1 MKNKIKRVCALLLAI
16 MMLMTTLSANVFA
29 GTIFTGTKED
39 TIYLSWQYYEYDK
52 TNKSYT
58 AVSALEEGKTYA
70 ARLMFHNNPA
80 DEEQTIVGASL
91 HTEYDV
97 EVVNIPD
104 AGEATKR
111 SVFCKLAASFTPNN
125 DGNGLLIATY
135 ATADG
140 FWDDGDI
147 VTDGYFFEARFTAKK
162 AATSEE
168 LKTLFKVS
176 NESRM
181 FDVNKRSFTIVECP
195 AFVARVKD
203 GAADFF
209 PTTTAAK
216 IAENLVGEYIDEN
229 GNATAVSGI
238 TVTLP
243 ATGLV
248 EGKNVVTASY
258 NGYTCDVTIT
268 VKPDTMTGISITH
281 EPNMSYNSG
290 DKLNLTGLV
299 VSAQYASGNTVEL
312 GSGVYATDPAK
323 NTELTVAEH
332 NGKRITVT
340 VGSFTAETTGVLT
353 VSPAN
358 ISGASIE
365 DVGPF
370 EYTGEQ
376 IKPEPA
382 VSLNGKELVK
392 DTDYTLSY
400 DNNTNVTTEAKVIVT
415 AAGTEYT
422 GSAEKTFEITKA
434 TGKLTL
440 KVNNEE
446 NAVTITYGDSITFTD
461 GNGIA
466 IGGGNPSDVV
476 IYYKTTDESTGT
488 VYDSTSTQLNVG
500 AYTFW
505 AVRSADDNHEAATS
519 NEVVVTIVPRTVT
532 NPALTIEGFA
542 KGSRKSDLTFTNVT
556 ANLETPT
563 GYNCYEGTEATGN
576 PDNAGNFKVGTTYS
590 IAITL
595 HPAANYAFDEL
606 DPGYLTVTINGE
618 EQKAKIEKGPEFN
631 GVSEYQAVVT
641 ATTAD
646 KDEPTLDLK
655 DLNATYGDKL
665 LNLKLDSCSASFNG
679 QPVEGTFA
687 WADEYNA
694 ETPVGDA
701 GEQTFN
707 VVFTP
712 AQQEVYATVTGTV
725 KVNVAKK
732 QITFTKSDYE
742 WKSINDDPYTL
753 DDYKAMCFQY
763 DKNEHGIEP
772 TCTNNDISD
781 LVEFEVSSNNK
792 STNVIA
798 ATVTAKVLLKD
809 EYAKNYKFDKD
820 NTNIQSA
827 TLKVLPIVV
836 EGTGEYTHSVEVC
849 YTTSSVDI
857 PLSEFGL
864 PENVLT
870 DTNNKYWMRN
880 KAVVVDEGNVLPFT
894 PTAFDDTKLTL
905 TLNLKSSLTKADA
918 NKTASVTL
926 GLKVNNYETTN
937 PGVEEI
943 AGGEDKLF
951 ILKLTVKI
959 IEKEDAGLEV
969 FGIPK
974 TMVYGDTVRAGSP
987 DGYYYTVEKEG
998 KNATFSAMISDTAV
1012 VAFDNDE
1019 GLAAK
1024 GVGTATITCTYESDT
1039 TFATKTFTINVT
1051 PKGLTANVSHAP
1063 ITYGDLA
1070 PTEGYTVTFNGLL
1083 TGDVLADT
1091 DYTVGTAYKQGDPVG
1106 KYAFT
1111 CVLNSETV
1119 KNYKLDTVNGELVVN
1134 KKELTDGDVT
1144 VTVLGETPVYDGSE
1158 KKPSVEVK
1166 YGETTLAAA
1175 DYTVSY
1181 SNNVNAGV
1189 NTASVTV
1196 TSNDNSSY
1204 KFTATKNFT
1213 IAQAPIS
1220 GAMIANIPSV
1230 TYDTKAHTPE
1240 VTVTFNGSKLTDA
1253 DYTVSYSEDCINAG
1267 TVTVTVTGKGN
1278 FTGTASKDFAIA
1290 QAYLSVENQ
1299 TVTHFRTETDAKSFA
1314 VPADMFLADE
1324 KETGFTITVTD
1335 YAGDEIF
1342 TTAPAVDGTN
1352 VNYQL
1357 NGTVGTA
1364 FVEVKVKPDSS
1375 NYANASFTLTFVVN
1389 DKENV
1394 SGSISFPDGS
1404 TVYTGTG
1411 IKYENATISGY
1422 SGTLRYGY
1430 TPNASTG
1437 ASLDAS
1443 GLPLTVGTYTVA
1455 VTFNSDASFGYKT
1468 ATFTITKATPT
1479 GTPGYTK
1486 LETSG
1491 KTLADAKLTV
1501 GTIRPAGT
1509 IAWDLPLTTVLEDGK
1524 AYAWTFTPN
1533 DTHNYTILTGTL
1545 VPYVD
1550 DGMDYIPGVI
1560 GGNTGSFNFHD
1571 VSRLDYFYDAVKW
1584 AAENG
1589 IASGTGRY
1597 TFSPNAVCTRAQ
1609 TVTFLWR
1616 AAGSPLPRYRVCPF
1630 TDVQPS
1636 DYYYNAVLWAVEQG
1650 ITTGLNATTFGPDV
1664 TVTRGQVATFLYRA
1678 ASAAKPNTFNPF
1690 TDVKTTAYNYD
1701 AILWAYDNRI
1711 TTGTSDT
1718 TFSPDAYCTRAQIV
1732 TFLYRYYQG
1741 R

>member
-1 MKNKIKRVCALLLAI
+1 MMKRNIALLLIAALLASFLVLPVSAAEI
-16 MMLMTTLSANVFA
+16 PEIKLSVVPFTEDAEN
-29 GTIFTGTKED
+29 GTIIEGTAKE
-39 TIYLSWQYYEYDK
+39 TYEAGD
-52 TNKSYT
+52 
-58 AVSALEEGKTYA
+58 AVACK
-70 ARLMFHNNPA
+70 
-80 DEEQTIVGASL
+80 
-91 HTEYDV
+91 V
-97 EVVNIPD
+97 EFV
-104 AGEATKR
+104 
-111 SVFCKLAASFTPNN
+111 NN
-125 DGNGLLIATY
+125 DVVRWLNTFAIELMYDNTKLSLY
-135 ATADG
+135 S
-140 FWDDGDI
+140 FPSDD
-147 VTDGYFFEARFTAKK
+147 E
-162 AATSEE
+162 
-168 LKTLFKVS
+168 
-176 NESRM
+176 
-181 FDVNKRSFTIVECP
+181 
-195 AFVARVKD
+195 
-203 GAADFF
+203 
-209 PTTTAAK
+209 
-216 IAENLVGEYIDEN
+216 
-229 GNATAVSGI
+229 
-238 TVTLP
+238 
-243 ATGLV
+243 
-248 EGKNVVTASY
+248 
-258 NGYTCDVTIT
+258 
-268 VKPDTMTGISITH
+268 
-281 EPNMSYNSG
+281 
-290 DKLNLTGLV
+290 
-299 VSAQYASGNTVEL
+299 
-312 GSGVYATDPAK
+312 
-323 NTELTVAEH
+323 
-332 NGKRITVT
+332 
-340 VGSFTAETTGVLT
+340 
-353 VSPAN
+353 
-358 ISGASIE
+358 E
-365 DVGPF
+365 DVGPLVNELGGLSTPAAKPDEGHYPF
-370 EYTGEQ
+370 AIALTPGQRVAANATKTVAYILFKISGEAESGNLTFTVDKDSNRNQ
-376 IKPEPA
+376 ICG
-382 VSLNGKELVK
+382 SLNKGGEAENFTEIDFSDIAVEAPVIGVAPTIDSVK
-392 DTDYTLSY
+392 VDPDSAEYASGDVLTLSA
-400 DNNTNVTTEAKVIVT
+400 TSK
-415 AAGTEYT
+415 AGSNIT
-422 GSAEKTFEITKA
+422 SLVTFEVTNDAGSPA
-434 TGKLTL
+434 TGFTL
-440 KVNNEE
+440 DAE
-446 NAVTITYGDSITFTD
+446 NATLTVNETDPASVGTYTVKASAKGEESRGEATATFT
-461 GNGIA
+461 I
-466 IGGGNPSDVV
+466 NP
-476 IYYKTTDESTGT
+476 K
-488 VYDSTSTQLNVG
+488 
-500 AYTFW
+500 
-505 AVRSADDNHEAATS
+505 
-519 NEVVVTIVPRTVT
+519 TVT
-532 NPALTIEGFA
+532 NPTLTVVGFGKGQA
-542 KGSRKSDLTFTNVT
+542 KGSLTFKDVT
-556 ANLETPT
+556 GGLAVPN
-563 GYNCYEGTEATGN
+563 GYRCYKGTEATGT
-576 PDNAGNFKVGTTYS
+576 PDYEGNFEAGTTYT

-595 HPAANYAFDEL
+595 NPAENYAFDEL
-606 DPGYLTVTINGE
+606 DPGSVAVTINGE
-618 EQKAKIEKGPEFN
+618 EQEAKIEKGPEFN

-732 QITFTKSDYE
+732 QITFTKSDYKWRASNNE
-742 WKSINDDPYTL
+742 NPTEVKDDGEIVFT
-753 DDYKAMCFQY
+753 Y
-763 DKNEHGIEP
+763 DGKEHGIEAY
-772 TCTNNDISD
+772 CENSAIADD
-781 LVEFEVSSNNK
+781 VEIVYDSGERSFVSSK
-792 STNVIA
+792 GS
-798 ATVTAKVLLKD
+798 TVTAHVEVKD
-809 EYAKNYKFDKD
+809 KKNYELDGD
-820 NTNIQSA
+820 PNIQSGFIRI
-827 TLKVLPIVV
+827 LPIVV
-836 EGTGEYTHSVEVC
+836 NYDGEYTHSVEVC

-864 PENVLT
+864 PDEVLN
-870 DTNNKYWMRN
+870 DTNNKYWMRTD
-880 KAVVVDEGNVLPFT
+880 AVVAGDVVVISGT
-894 PTAFDDTKLTL
+894 PTSFDEANRTL
-905 TLNLKSSLTKADA
+905 TLNLKSSLTKDDA
-918 NKTASVTL
+918 GKTASVTL
-926 GLKVNNYETTN
+926 GLKVNNYETIN

-951 ILKLTVKI
+951 ILKLNVKI
-959 IEKEDAGLEV
+959 IEKENAGLTIT
-969 FGIPK
+969 GIPESL
-974 TMVYGDTVRAGSP
+974 VYGESAEWSYNVTKPGENGNISGSVTPAGILNNDP
-987 DGYYYTVEKEG
+987 YKL
-998 KNATFSAMISDTAV
+998 TAI
-1012 VAFDNDE
+1012 
-1019 GLAAK
+1019 
-1024 GVGTATITCTYESDT
+1024 GVGEATVTITYSSDT
-1039 TFATKTFTINVT
+1039 TYAQEKFTITVT
-1051 PKGLTANVSHAP
+1051 PKPLTAAVSHDP
-1063 ITYGDLA
+1063 ITYGDPT

-1091 DYTVGTAYKQGDPVG
+1091 DYTVGTEYKQGDPVG

-1158 KKPSVEVK
+1158 KKPAVEVK

-1230 TYDTKAHTPE
+1230 TYNTRAHTPE
-1240 VTVTFNGSKLTDA
+1240 VTVRFNGSKLTDA

-1278 FTGTASKDFAIA
+1278 FTGTASKTFTINKAGLTLNPCTISE
-1290 QAYLSVENQ
+1290 LC
-1299 TVTHFRTETDAKSFA
+1299 TETDLKTRTLPSDF
-1314 VPADMFLADE
+1314 FLAGE
-1324 KETGFTITVTD
+1324 TETGFSIKLTAVEG
-1335 YAGDEIF
+1335 GDDIF
-1342 TTAPAVDGTN
+1342 AVAPAVVEGENKITFRLKN
-1352 VNYQL
+1352 EVGAATFTVTVTPVSGNY
-1357 NGTVGTA
+1357 NGG
-1364 FVEVKVKPDSS
+1364 S
-1375 NYANASFTLTFVVN
+1375 YALTISTH
-1389 DKENV
+1389 DRTDV

-1404 TVYTGTG
+1404 AVYTGTG

-1479 GTPGYTK
+1479 GTPGYT
-1486 LETSG
+1486 LIETSG

-1524 AYAWTFTPN
+1524 AYAWTFTPA

-1630 TDVQPS
+1630 TDVNPR
-1636 DYYYNAVLWAVEQG
+1636 DYYYDAVLWAVEQG

-1678 ASAAKPNTFNPF
+1678 ASAAKPSTFNPF
-1690 TDVKTTAYNYD
+1690 TDVKTTAYNYN

>member
-1 MKNKIKRVCALLLAI
+1 
-16 MMLMTTLSANVFA
+16 MMLMSTLSLNVFA
-29 GTIFTGTKED
+29 GSVIPGTKDEK
-39 TIYLSWQYYEYDK
+39 IHLGWKYFEYDED
-52 TNKSYT
+52 NEAAGA
-58 AVSALEEGKTYA
+58 AVQALEAGKTYCV
-70 ARLMFHNNPA
+70 RLAFFDNPS
-80 DEEQTIVGASL
+80 DENSTVTGATISVR
-91 HTEYDV
+91 YDA
-97 EVVNIPD
+97 EAVNIPD
-104 AGEATKR
+104 TGEATVN
-111 SVFCKLAASFTPNN
+111 SVFYEYQGTFIPNN
-125 DGNGLLIATY
+125 DGNGLLTITLATTSGIRTNRGKLV
-135 ATADG
+135 TAG
-140 FWDDGDI
+140 N
-147 VTDGYFFEARFTAKK
+147 FFEAVFEAKK
-162 AATSEE
+162 TVTEDE
-168 LKTLFKVS
+168 LKTLFHLGS
-176 NESRM
+176 ETNM
-181 FDVNKRSFTIVECP
+181 IFDVNEKDFTIVECP
-195 AFVARVKD
+195 AFTARVKD

-446 NAVTITYGDSITFTD
+446 NAVTITYGNSITFTD

-519 NEVVVTIVPRTVT
+519 NEVVVTIVSRPIT
-532 NPALTIEGFA
+532 NPVVTITNFVKGEKAFDLDVDTTTPGLRVGYSCYDPDGNRLGSTDKFKADTTYTIEIGLEA
-542 KGSRKSDLTFTNVT
+542 YENYVIDTTQKLT
-556 ANLETPT
+556 
-563 GYNCYEGTEATGN
+563 Y
-576 PDNAGNFKVGTTYS
+576 
-590 IAITL
+590 
-595 HPAANYAFDEL
+595 
-606 DPGYLTVTINGE
+606 TINGGE
-618 EQKAKIEKGPEFN
+618 SLTADIVEGIPVN
-631 GVSEYQAVVT
+631 GVTTYKAVVT
-641 ATTAD
+641 ATTAG
-646 KDEPTLDLK
+646 KDTLAVL
-655 DLNATYGDKL
+655 LTPGTTPNAHYGMKL
-665 LNLKLDSCSASFNG
+665 SNLSFTGGTVIVAGDASK
-679 QPVEGTFA
+679 
-687 WADEYNA
+687 
-694 ETPVGDA
+694 TPVDGHFEWVNPNEDVGDPTVYDGTSEPYGRA
-701 GEQTFN
+701 FAAKFVPTDSENYAELSLN
-707 VVFTP
+707 VRVH
-712 AQQEVYATVTGTV
+712 VHKATISIADI
-725 KVNVAKK
+725 KDW
-732 QITFTKSDYE
+732 DYTE
-742 WKSINDDPYTL
+742 
-753 DDYKAMCFQY
+753 AFQY
-763 DKNEHGIEP
+763 DGTEHKVELVIPADLQGKIKVDYE
-772 TCTNNDISD
+772 NNTATD
-781 LVEFEVSSNNK
+781 VNTYK
-792 STNVIA
+792 AA
-798 ATVTAKVLLKD
+798 ATISAAD
-809 EYAKNYKFDKD
+809 DAHYAIY
-820 NTNIQSA
+820 
-827 TLKVLPIVV
+827 
-836 EGTGEYTHSVEVC
+836 E
-849 YTTSSVDI
+849 
-857 PLSEFGL
+857 
-864 PENVLT
+864 
-870 DTNNKYWMRN
+870 
-880 KAVVVDEGNVLPFT
+880 
-894 PTAFDDTKLTL
+894 
-905 TLNLKSSLTKADA
+905 
-918 NKTASVTL
+918 SVTTR
-926 GLKVNNYETTN
+926 GLDWA
-937 PGVEEI
+937 I
-943 AGGEDKLF
+943 
-951 ILKLTVKI
+951 VK
-959 IEKEDAGLEV
+959 
-969 FGIPK
+969 
-974 TMVYGDTVRAGSP
+974 
-987 DGYYYTVEKEG
+987 
-998 KNATFSAMISDTAV
+998 
-1012 VAFDNDE
+1012 
-1019 GLAAK
+1019 
-1024 GVGTATITCTYESDT
+1024 
-1039 TFATKTFTINVT
+1039 
-1051 PKGLTANVSHAP
+1051 
-1063 ITYGDLA
+1063 GDLA
-1070 PTEGYTVTFNGLL
+1070 PTDAEKSVLFGTKEVTVAPADFGLTQDGIKIEVTHAGNSLITGYLPSDDMRSVTFMLRDTDKTDAANNASDTATLKFSSANYNEASGTLTIKIIDKNTDADTLKIDVPATVTYGDTVTPSVGESKPAGAGNVTFKFFDEDNHEVLTTAQPFDAGTYKVTASCESESTIYTAEATFTVEPREIEAKDVAFDKELTYTGNELTQTVTVTVNGKTLTVGTDYTVSDLTGTEPGSYPVTVAGTGNYTGTVTKSFEIAKADISSAEITYDAGPYGYTGKEWKPEVAVSFNDAAL
-1083 TGDVLADT
+1083 TADT
-1091 DYTVGTAYKQGDPVG
+1091 DYTVSYENNINAGTAKIIITGIGDH
-1106 KYAFT
+1106 FT
-1111 CVLNSETV
+1111 GSTEKTFTINSAEISGCTFAPIA
-1119 KNYKLDTVNGELVVN
+1119 
-1134 KKELTDGDVT
+1134 DVT
-1144 VTVLGETPVYDGSE
+1144 Y
-1158 KKPSVEVK
+1158 
-1166 YGETTLAAA
+1166 
-1175 DYTVSY
+1175 
-1181 SNNVNAGV
+1181 N
-1189 NTASVTV
+1189 
-1196 TSNDNSSY
+1196 
-1204 KFTATKNFT
+1204 
-1213 IAQAPIS
+1213 
-1220 GAMIANIPSV
+1220 
-1230 TYDTKAHTPE
+1230 TKAHTPE
-1240 VTVTFNGSKLTDA
+1240 VTVAISGRTLEADK
-1253 DYTVSYSEDCINAG
+1253 DYTVSYASNINAG
-1267 TVTVTVTGKGN
+1267 TATVTVTGKGN
-1278 FTGTASKDFAIA
+1278 FTGTASKTFTINKAGLTLNPCTISE
-1290 QAYLSVENQ
+1290 LC
-1299 TVTHFRTETDAKSFA
+1299 TETDLKTRTLPSDF
-1314 VPADMFLADE
+1314 FLAGE
-1324 KETGFTITVTD
+1324 TETGFSIKLTAVEG
-1335 YAGDEIF
+1335 GDDIF
-1342 TTAPAVDGTN
+1342 AVAPAVVEGENKITFRLKN
-1352 VNYQL
+1352 EVGAATFTVTVTPVSGNY
-1357 NGTVGTA
+1357 NGG
-1364 FVEVKVKPDSS
+1364 S
-1375 NYANASFTLTFVVN
+1375 YALTISTH
-1389 DKENV
+1389 DRTDV

-1404 TVYTGTG
+1404 AVYTGTG

-1479 GTPGYTK
+1479 GTPGYT
-1486 LETSG
+1486 LIETSG

-1501 GTIRPAGT
+1501 GTIRPAGI

-1571 VSRLDYFYDAVKW
+1571 VSRFDYFYDAVKW

-1630 TDVQPS
+1630 TDVQPN

-1678 ASAAKPNTFNPF
+1678 ASAAKPNTFSPF

>member
-1 MKNKIKRVCALLLAI
+1 MKRIISLILTVALILSIAILPAAANDKPDVELDVVSFTDDGNTFKEVAPGKESYSKGDKIAVRIRFVNDGTERYLSNYDFFVSYDATALKPYTFTSGRKTIGPAVSPDASAMVESKQTEIGKVLIKGINFNVTIPANETATLAWI
-16 MMLMTTLSANVFA
+16 MFTVENETGAEEVETAAYDVSLYGEDNEIGFYIDDVDFAPIEGIAYNGKKTQVSVNGVAPTIGKVTIAPNATTGYASGEEFTLSAESGSGKDITSFVSFKIQKEGTDYPANAGLTIDGAKLKVESTGVLANA
-29 GTIFTGTKED
+29 GTYTVVAVPNGSDCTGSESAEFTITQK
-39 TIYLSWQYYEYDK
+39 TITAPTVTIVGFGKGVAVGDVKYSANDLNAVPLWYEGEGDPS
-52 TNKSYT
+52 TLT
-58 AVSALEEGKTYA
+58 AVSAADKFKADTTYT
-70 ARLMFHNNPA
+70 LVLTLTPA
-80 DEEQTIVGASL
+80 
-91 HTEYDV
+91 
-97 EVVNIPD
+97 
-104 AGEATKR
+104 
-111 SVFCKLAASFTPNN
+111 N
-125 DGNGLLIATY
+125 DNYVL
-135 ATADG
+135 D
-140 FWDDGDI
+140 
-147 VTDGYFFEARFTAKK
+147 
-162 AATSEE
+162 S
-168 LKTLFKVS
+168 
-176 NESRM
+176 
-181 FDVNKRSFTIVECP
+181 
-195 AFVARVKD
+195 
-203 GAADFF
+203 
-209 PTTTAAK
+209 
-216 IAENLVGEYIDEN
+216 
-229 GNATAVSGI
+229 
-238 TVTLP
+238 
-243 ATGLV
+243 
-248 EGKNVVTASY
+248 
-258 NGYTCDVTIT
+258 
-268 VKPDTMTGISITH
+268 DT
-281 EPNMSYNSG
+281 
-290 DKLNLTGLV
+290 
-299 VSAQYASGNTVEL
+299 
-312 GSGVYATDPAK
+312 
-323 NTELTVAEH
+323 
-332 NGKRITVT
+332 TVT
-340 VGSFTAETTGVLT
+340 VKNF
-353 VSPAN
+353 
-358 ISGASIE
+358 
-365 DVGPF
+365 
-370 EYTGEQ
+370 GE
-376 IKPEPA
+376 E
-382 VSLNGKELVK
+382 
-392 DTDYTLSY
+392 
-400 DNNTNVTTEAKVIVT
+400 
-415 AAGTEYT
+415 
-422 GSAEKTFEITKA
+422 
-434 TGKLTL
+434 
-440 KVNNEE
+440 
-446 NAVTITYGDSITFTD
+446 
-461 GNGIA
+461 
-466 IGGGNPSDVV
+466 
-476 IYYKTTDESTGT
+476 
-488 VYDSTSTQLNVG
+488 
-500 AYTFW
+500 
-505 AVRSADDNHEAATS
+505 
-519 NEVVVTIVPRTVT
+519 RTV
-532 NPALTIEGFA
+532 ALNSGVAVIAA
-542 KGSRKSDLTFTNVT
+542 K
-556 ANLETPT
+556 
-563 GYNCYEGTEATGN
+563 
-576 PDNAGNFKVGTTYS
+576 
-590 IAITL
+590 
-595 HPAANYAFDEL
+595 
-606 DPGYLTVTINGE
+606 
-618 EQKAKIEKGPEFN
+618 
-631 GVSEYQAVVT
+631 
-641 ATTAD
+641 TAD

-655 DLNATYGDKL
+655 DLSATYGDKL

-864 PENVLT
+864 PDEVLN
-870 DTNNKYWMRN
+870 DTNNKYWMRTD
-880 KAVVVDEGNVLPFT
+880 AVVAGDVDVISGT
-894 PTAFDDTKLTL
+894 PTSFDEANRTL
-905 TLNLKSSLTKADA
+905 TLNLKSSLTKDDA
-918 NKTASVTL
+918 GKTASVTL

-951 ILKLTVKI
+951 ILKLNVKI
-959 IEKEDAGLEV
+959 IEKENAGLTIT
-969 FGIPK
+969 GIPESL
-974 TMVYGDTVRAGSP
+974 VYGESAEWSYNVTKPGENGNISGSVTPAGILNNDP
-987 DGYYYTVEKEG
+987 YKL
-998 KNATFSAMISDTAV
+998 TAI
-1012 VAFDNDE
+1012 
-1019 GLAAK
+1019 
-1024 GVGTATITCTYESDT
+1024 GVGEATVTITYSSDT
-1039 TFATKTFTINVT
+1039 TYAQEKFTITVT
-1051 PKGLTANVSHAP
+1051 PKPLTAAVSHDP
-1063 ITYGDLA
+1063 ITYGDPT

-1091 DYTVGTAYKQGDPVG
+1091 DYTVGTEYKQGDPVG

-1158 KKPSVEVK
+1158 KKPAVEVK

-1230 TYDTKAHTPE
+1230 TYNTRAHTPE
-1240 VTVTFNGSKLTDA
+1240 VTVRFNGSKLTDA

-1278 FTGTASKDFAIA
+1278 FTGTASKTFTINKAGLTLNPCTISE
-1290 QAYLSVENQ
+1290 LC
-1299 TVTHFRTETDAKSFA
+1299 TETDLKTRTLPSDF
-1314 VPADMFLADE
+1314 FLAGE
-1324 KETGFTITVTD
+1324 TETGFSIKLTAVEG
-1335 YAGDEIF
+1335 GDDIF
-1342 TTAPAVDGTN
+1342 AVAPAVVEGENKITFRLKN
-1352 VNYQL
+1352 EVGAATFTVTVTPVSGNY
-1357 NGTVGTA
+1357 NGG
-1364 FVEVKVKPDSS
+1364 S
-1375 NYANASFTLTFVVN
+1375 YALTISTH
-1389 DKENV
+1389 DRTDV

-1404 TVYTGTG
+1404 AVYTGTG

-1533 DTHNYTILTGTL
+1533 DTHNYAILTGTL

-1571 VSRLDYFYDAVKW
+1571 VSRFDYFYDAVKW

-1650 ITTGLNATTFGPDV
+1650 ITTGLNANTFGPDV

-1678 ASAAKPNTFNPF
+1678 ASAAKPSTFNPF
-1690 TDVKTTAYNYD
+1690 TDVKTTAYNYG

>member
-1 MKNKIKRVCALLLAI
+1 MKRVISLVLAI
-16 MMLMTTLSANVFA
+16 LMLVTVTAVPVSAAEKEASISLSVVPVTIENKTMTEITGEGHEYTADSYFLVKVNLENGATEQYIQGVQLSVNYDPDAVVPYRFNSSSGRVGYGIAPAGFAGNVESAITSEGTVQIGLMTSGWIYVDANETANIASFLFQVKSTAETSSYRFAINTEAKTIIEALVDPDGTETAYIDCDYSEAKYDLAIKGAVPTLASVAVDKDEVGYASGDVITLSA
-29 GTIFTGTKED
+29 E
-39 TIYLSWQYYEYDK
+39 S
-52 TNKSYT
+52 
-58 AVSALEEGKTYA
+58 
-70 ARLMFHNNPA
+70 
-80 DEEQTIVGASL
+80 
-91 HTEYDV
+91 
-97 EVVNIPD
+97 
-104 AGEATKR
+104 
-111 SVFCKLAASFTPNN
+111 
-125 DGNGLLIATY
+125 
-135 ATADG
+135 
-140 FWDDGDI
+140 
-147 VTDGYFFEARFTAKK
+147 
-162 AATSEE
+162 TS
-168 LKTLFKVS
+168 
-176 NESRM
+176 
-181 FDVNKRSFTIVECP
+181 
-195 AFVARVKD
+195 
-203 GAADFF
+203 
-209 PTTTAAK
+209 
-216 IAENLVGEYIDEN
+216 
-229 GNATAVSGI
+229 
-238 TVTLP
+238 
-243 ATGLV
+243 
-248 EGKNVVTASY
+248 GKNVTDFVTF
-258 NGYTCDVTIT
+258 TI
-268 VKPDTMTGISITH
+268 KDYEG
-281 EPNMSYNSG
+281 
-290 DKLNLTGLV
+290 TGL
-299 VSAQYASGNTVEL
+299 SIEK
-312 GSGVYATDPAK
+312 DK
-323 NTELTVAEH
+323 LTVAAE
-332 NGKRITVT
+332 GAAPVGTYTVVAT
-340 VGSFTAETTGVLT
+340 PDGTNCTLAE
-353 VSPAN
+353 
-358 ISGASIE
+358 GASA
-365 DVGPF
+365 
-370 EYTGEQ
+370 
-376 IKPEPA
+376 PEA
-382 VSLNGKELVK
+382 
-392 DTDYTLSY
+392 
-400 DNNTNVTTEAKVIVT
+400 
-415 AAGTEYT
+415 
-422 GSAEKTFEITKA
+422 
-434 TGKLTL
+434 
-440 KVNNEE
+440 
-446 NAVTITYGDSITFTD
+446 TFTIIPKKITD
-461 GNGIA
+461 PKVA
-466 IGGGNPSDVV
+466 I
-476 IYYKTTDESTGT
+476 T
-488 VYDSTSTQLNVG
+488 
-500 AYTFW
+500 
-505 AVRSADDNHEAATS
+505 
-519 NEVVVTIVPRTVT
+519 
-532 NPALTIEGFA
+532 GFA
-542 KGSRKSDLTFTNVT
+542 KGNDIHWDLKIEPKDT
-556 ANLETPT
+556 AGLISN
-563 GYNCYEGTEATGN
+563 GVNCYEGPGVTDKPTNSGKFK
-576 PDNAGNFKVGTTYS
+576 PDTIYTF
-590 IAITL
+590 AITL
-595 HPAANYAFDEL
+595 DAMENYEL
-606 DPGYLTVTINGE
+606 GEGTLTYTINGGE
-618 EQKAKIEKGPEFN
+618 ETTTPIVEKNDFGTPY
-631 GVSEYQAVVT
+631 YQAVVT
-641 ATTAD
+641 ATTAGLD
-646 KDEPTLDLK
+646 SPTLALDK
-655 DLNATYGDKL
+655 LNATYGDL
-665 LNLKLDSCSASFNG
+665 LSSLIPNGTATFNG
-679 QPVEGTFA
+679 QTVAGTFA
-687 WADEYNA
+687 WADKYDEN
-694 ETPVGDA
+694 TTVGDA
-701 GEQTFN
+701 GERTFD

-712 AQQEVYATVTGTV
+712 TDKEVYATVTGTV
-725 KVNVAKK
+725 TVTVAQKEIEFK
-732 QITFTKSDYE
+732 TSDYE
-742 WKSINDDPYTL
+742 WKSINPDDTYTV
-753 DDYKAMCFQY
+753 DSYGRMCFQY
-763 DKNEHGIEP
+763 DGNEHGIEP
-772 TCTNNDISD
+772 NCKNDDIRD
-781 LVEFEVSSNNK
+781 LVEFEYVAQFTTNK
-792 STNVIA
+792 STNVIGS
-798 ATVTAKVLLKD
+798 TVKAQVLLKNN
-809 EYAKNYKFDKD
+809 NYKFDKTSTVIKD
-820 NTNIQSA
+820 GDW
-827 TLKVLPIVV
+827 KVVPIVIDYA
-836 EGTGEYTHSVEVC
+836 GEYTHSVDVC

-857 PLSEFGL
+857 PLSAFGL
-864 PENVLT
+864 PENVLN
-870 DTNNKYWMRN
+870 DTNNKYWMRTD
-880 KAVVVDEGNVLPFT
+880 AVVGGDVEVLPMT
-894 PTAFDDTKLTL
+894 PTSFDEATRTL
-905 TLNLKSSLTKADA
+905 TLNLKSGLTKDDA
-918 NKTASVTL
+918 GKTATVTL

-937 PGVEEI
+937 PGVEGI
-943 AGGEDKLF
+943 ANKEEKLF
-951 ILKLTVKI
+951 ILKLTVNI

-987 DGYYYTVEKEG
+987 DGYYYTVKKEG

-1012 VAFDNDE
+1012 VAFDDDE

-1051 PKGLTANVSHAP
+1051 PKGLTANVSHDP
-1063 ITYGDLA
+1063 ITYGDEA
-1070 PTEGYTVTFNGLL
+1070 PADGYTVTFSGLL
-1083 TGDVLADT
+1083 TGDEITDT
-1091 DYTVGTAYKQGDPVG
+1091 DYTVGTEYKQGNPAG
-1106 KYAFT
+1106 KYKFT
-1111 CVLNSETV
+1111 VALDTNKV
-1119 KNYKLDTVNGELVVN
+1119 KNYTINTVNGELVVN
-1134 KKELTDGDVT
+1134 KKELTDDAVT
-1144 VTVLGETPVYDGSE
+1144 VTVLGETPVYDGIE

-1220 GAMIANIPSV
+1220 GAMIVNIPSV

-1253 DYTVSYSEDCINAG
+1253 DYTVSYGEDCINAG
-1267 TVTVTVTGKGN
+1267 TATVTVTGKGN

-1335 YAGDEIF
+1335 YAGDAIF

-1357 NGTVGTA
+1357 SGTVGTA
-1364 FVEVKVKPDSS
+1364 LVEVKVKPDSS

-1404 TVYTGTG
+1404 AVYTGTG

-1690 TDVKTTAYNYD
+1690 TDVKTTAYNYN

>member
-1 MKNKIKRVCALLLAI
+1 

-655 DLNATYGDKL
+655 DLSATYGDKL

-772 TCTNNDISD
+772 TCTNNDISV

-809 EYAKNYKFDKD
+809 KYAKNYKFDKD

-836 EGTGEYTHSVEVC
+836 EGTGEYAHSVEVC

-857 PLSEFGL
+857 PLSAFGL
-864 PENVLT
+864 PDEVLN
-870 DTNNKYWMRN
+870 DTNNKYWMRTD
-880 KAVVVDEGNVLPFT
+880 AVVAGDVDVISGT
-894 PTAFDDTKLTL
+894 PTSFVEATRTL
-905 TLNLKSSLTKADA
+905 TLNLASLTKDDA
-918 NKTASVTL
+918 GKTASVTL

-937 PGVEEI
+937 TGVEEI
-943 AGGEDKLF
+943 AGGEEKLF

-987 DGYYYTVEKEG
+987 DGYYYTVKKEG

-1012 VAFDNDE
+1012 VAFDDDE

-1051 PKGLTANVSHAP
+1051 PKGLTANVSHDP
-1063 ITYGDLA
+1063 IIYGDAA
-1070 PTEGYTVTFNGLL
+1070 PTTGYSVEFEGLVNNDEIAEDAYTV
-1083 TGDVLADT
+1083 DT
-1091 DYTVGTAYKQGDPVG
+1091 EYTKGCKVDNYK
-1106 KYAFT
+1106 FT
-1111 CVLNSETV
+1111 CVLDTDKI
-1119 KNYKLDTVNGELVVN
+1119 KNYTIGNVTGELVVN
-1134 KKELTDGDVT
+1134 PK
-1144 VTVLGETPVYDGSE
+1144 SIAA
-1158 KKPSVEVK
+1158 PSVTINDPTDKTYTGSPCVQGVSVK
-1166 YGETTLAAA
+1166 DSEAKL
-1175 DYTVSY
+1175 TVDDI
-1181 SNNVNAGV
+1181 
-1189 NTASVTV
+1189 SVTYENNINV
-1196 TSNDNSSY
+1196 G
-1204 KFTATKNFT
+1204 TATIIYTGKNNYTGEIRKNFKIT
-1213 IAQAPIS
+1213 EASITDD
-1220 GAMIANIPSV
+1220 MIANIPSV
-1230 TYDTKAHTPE
+1230 TYNTKPHTPE
-1240 VTVTFNGSKLTDA
+1240 VTVTFEGSPLEAGK
-1253 DYTVSYSEDCINAG
+1253 DYDVAYTNNIYAG
-1267 TVTVTVTGKGN
+1267 TATVTVTGKGN
-1278 FTGTASKDFAIA
+1278 FTGTASKNFAIA

-1299 TVTHFRTETDAKSFA
+1299 TVTHFRTETDAKSYA

-1335 YAGDEIF
+1335 YDGDEIF
-1342 TTAPAVDGTN
+1342 TTAPAVNGTN

-1404 TVYTGTG
+1404 AVYTGTG

-1524 AYAWTFTPN
+1524 AYAWTFTPA

-1630 TDVQPS
+1630 TDVKPS

-1678 ASAAKPNTFNPF
+1678 ASAAKPSTFNPF

>member
-1 MKNKIKRVCALLLAI
+1 MMKRNIALLLIAALLASFLVLPVSAAEI
-16 MMLMTTLSANVFA
+16 PEIKLSVVPFTEDAEN
-29 GTIFTGTKED
+29 GTIIEGTAKE
-39 TIYLSWQYYEYDK
+39 TYEAGD
-52 TNKSYT
+52 
-58 AVSALEEGKTYA
+58 AVACK
-70 ARLMFHNNPA
+70 
-80 DEEQTIVGASL
+80 
-91 HTEYDV
+91 V
-97 EVVNIPD
+97 EFV
-104 AGEATKR
+104 
-111 SVFCKLAASFTPNN
+111 NN
-125 DGNGLLIATY
+125 DVVRWLNTFAIELMYDNTKLSLY
-135 ATADG
+135 S
-140 FWDDGDI
+140 FPSDD
-147 VTDGYFFEARFTAKK
+147 E
-162 AATSEE
+162 
-168 LKTLFKVS
+168 
-176 NESRM
+176 
-181 FDVNKRSFTIVECP
+181 
-195 AFVARVKD
+195 
-203 GAADFF
+203 
-209 PTTTAAK
+209 
-216 IAENLVGEYIDEN
+216 
-229 GNATAVSGI
+229 
-238 TVTLP
+238 
-243 ATGLV
+243 
-248 EGKNVVTASY
+248 
-258 NGYTCDVTIT
+258 
-268 VKPDTMTGISITH
+268 
-281 EPNMSYNSG
+281 
-290 DKLNLTGLV
+290 
-299 VSAQYASGNTVEL
+299 
-312 GSGVYATDPAK
+312 
-323 NTELTVAEH
+323 
-332 NGKRITVT
+332 
-340 VGSFTAETTGVLT
+340 
-353 VSPAN
+353 
-358 ISGASIE
+358 E
-365 DVGPF
+365 DVGPLVNELGGLSTPAAKPDEGHYPF
-370 EYTGEQ
+370 AIALTPGQRVAANATKTVAYILFKISGEAESGNLTFTVDKDSNRNQ
-376 IKPEPA
+376 ICG
-382 VSLNGKELVK
+382 SLNKGGEAENFTEIDFSDIAVEAPVIGVAPTIDSVK
-392 DTDYTLSY
+392 VDPDSAEYASGDVLTLSA
-400 DNNTNVTTEAKVIVT
+400 TSK
-415 AAGTEYT
+415 AGSNIT
-422 GSAEKTFEITKA
+422 SLVTFEVTNDAGSPA
-434 TGKLTL
+434 TGFTL
-440 KVNNEE
+440 DAE
-446 NAVTITYGDSITFTD
+446 NATLTVNETDPASVGTYTVKASAKGEESRGEATATFT
-461 GNGIA
+461 I
-466 IGGGNPSDVV
+466 NP
-476 IYYKTTDESTGT
+476 K
-488 VYDSTSTQLNVG
+488 
-500 AYTFW
+500 
-505 AVRSADDNHEAATS
+505 
-519 NEVVVTIVPRTVT
+519 TVT
-532 NPALTIEGFA
+532 NPTLTVVGFGKGQA
-542 KGSRKSDLTFTNVT
+542 KGSLTFKDVT
-556 ANLETPT
+556 GGLAVPN
-563 GYNCYEGTEATGN
+563 GYRCYKGTEATGT
-576 PDNAGNFKVGTTYS
+576 PDHEGNFEAGTTYT

-595 HPAANYAFDEL
+595 NPAENYAFDEL
-606 DPGYLTVTINGE
+606 DPGSVAVTINGE

-655 DLNATYGDKL
+655 DLSATYGDKL

-712 AQQEVYATVTGTV
+712 NEQEVYATVTGTV

-809 EYAKNYKFDKD
+809 KYAKNYKFDKD

-836 EGTGEYTHSVEVC
+836 EGTGEYAHSVEVC

-857 PLSEFGL
+857 PLSAFGL
-864 PENVLT
+864 PDEVLN
-870 DTNNKYWMRN
+870 DTNNKYWMRTD
-880 KAVVVDEGNVLPFT
+880 AVVAGDVDVISGT
-894 PTAFDDTKLTL
+894 PTSFVEATRTL
-905 TLNLKSSLTKADA
+905 TLNLASLTKDDA
-918 NKTASVTL
+918 GKTASVTL

-937 PGVEEI
+937 TGVEEI
-943 AGGEDKLF
+943 AGGEEKLF

-987 DGYYYTVEKEG
+987 DGYYYTVKKEG

-1012 VAFDNDE
+1012 VAFDDDE

-1051 PKGLTANVSHAP
+1051 PKGLTANVSHDP
-1063 ITYGDLA
+1063 IIYGDAA
-1070 PTEGYTVTFNGLL
+1070 PTTGYSVEFEGLVNNDEIAEDAYTV
-1083 TGDVLADT
+1083 DT
-1091 DYTVGTAYKQGDPVG
+1091 EYTKGCKVDNYK
-1106 KYAFT
+1106 FT
-1111 CVLNSETV
+1111 CVLDTDKI
-1119 KNYKLDTVNGELVVN
+1119 KNYTIGNVTGELVVN
-1134 KKELTDGDVT
+1134 PK
-1144 VTVLGETPVYDGSE
+1144 SIAA
-1158 KKPSVEVK
+1158 PSVTINDPTDKTYTGSPCVQGVSVK
-1166 YGETTLAAA
+1166 DSEAKL
-1175 DYTVSY
+1175 TVDDI
-1181 SNNVNAGV
+1181 
-1189 NTASVTV
+1189 SVTYENNINV
-1196 TSNDNSSY
+1196 G
-1204 KFTATKNFT
+1204 TATIIYTGKNNYTGEIRKNFKIT
-1213 IAQAPIS
+1213 EASITDD
-1220 GAMIANIPSV
+1220 MIANIPSV
-1230 TYDTKAHTPE
+1230 TYNTKPHTPE
-1240 VTVTFNGSKLTDA
+1240 VTVTFEGSPLEAGK
-1253 DYTVSYSEDCINAG
+1253 DYDVAYTNNIYAG
-1267 TVTVTVTGKGN
+1267 TATVTVTGKGN
-1278 FTGTASKDFAIA
+1278 FTGTASKNFAIA

-1299 TVTHFRTETDAKSFA
+1299 TVTHFRTETDAKSYA

-1324 KETGFTITVTD
+1324 KETGFTITVTVTPVSGNYNGGS
-1335 YAGDEIF
+1335 YA
-1342 TTAPAVDGTN
+1342 
-1352 VNYQL
+1352 
-1357 NGTVGTA
+1357 
-1364 FVEVKVKPDSS
+1364 
-1375 NYANASFTLTFVVN
+1375 LTISTH
-1389 DKENV
+1389 DRTDV

-1404 TVYTGTG
+1404 AVYTGTG

-1571 VSRLDYFYDAVKW
+1571 VSRFDYFYDAVKW

-1690 TDVKTTAYNYD
+1690 ADVKTTAYNYN

>member
-1 MKNKIKRVCALLLAI
+1 MKRNIALLLIAALLASFLVLPVSAAEI
-16 MMLMTTLSANVFA
+16 PEIKLSVVPFTEDAEN
-29 GTIFTGTKED
+29 GTIIEGTAKE
-39 TIYLSWQYYEYDK
+39 TYEAGD
-52 TNKSYT
+52 
-58 AVSALEEGKTYA
+58 AVACK
-70 ARLMFHNNPA
+70 
-80 DEEQTIVGASL
+80 
-91 HTEYDV
+91 V
-97 EVVNIPD
+97 EFV
-104 AGEATKR
+104 
-111 SVFCKLAASFTPNN
+111 NN
-125 DGNGLLIATY
+125 DVVRWLNTFAIELMYDNTKLSLY
-135 ATADG
+135 S
-140 FWDDGDI
+140 FPSDD
-147 VTDGYFFEARFTAKK
+147 E
-162 AATSEE
+162 
-168 LKTLFKVS
+168 
-176 NESRM
+176 
-181 FDVNKRSFTIVECP
+181 
-195 AFVARVKD
+195 
-203 GAADFF
+203 
-209 PTTTAAK
+209 
-216 IAENLVGEYIDEN
+216 
-229 GNATAVSGI
+229 
-238 TVTLP
+238 
-243 ATGLV
+243 
-248 EGKNVVTASY
+248 
-258 NGYTCDVTIT
+258 
-268 VKPDTMTGISITH
+268 
-281 EPNMSYNSG
+281 
-290 DKLNLTGLV
+290 
-299 VSAQYASGNTVEL
+299 
-312 GSGVYATDPAK
+312 
-323 NTELTVAEH
+323 
-332 NGKRITVT
+332 
-340 VGSFTAETTGVLT
+340 
-353 VSPAN
+353 
-358 ISGASIE
+358 E
-365 DVGPF
+365 DVGPLVNELGGLSTPAAKPDEGHYPF
-370 EYTGEQ
+370 AIALTPGQRVAANATKTVAYILFKISGEAESGNLTFTVDKDSNRNQ
-376 IKPEPA
+376 ICG
-382 VSLNGKELVK
+382 SLNKGGEAENFTEIDFSDIAVEAPVIGVAPTIDSVK
-392 DTDYTLSY
+392 VDPDSAEYASGDVLTLSA
-400 DNNTNVTTEAKVIVT
+400 TSK
-415 AAGTEYT
+415 AGSNIT
-422 GSAEKTFEITKA
+422 SLVTFEVTNDAGSPA
-434 TGKLTL
+434 TGFTL
-440 KVNNEE
+440 DAE
-446 NAVTITYGDSITFTD
+446 NATLTVNETDPASVGTYTVKASAKGEESRGEATATFT
-461 GNGIA
+461 I
-466 IGGGNPSDVV
+466 NP
-476 IYYKTTDESTGT
+476 K
-488 VYDSTSTQLNVG
+488 
-500 AYTFW
+500 
-505 AVRSADDNHEAATS
+505 
-519 NEVVVTIVPRTVT
+519 TVT
-532 NPALTIEGFA
+532 NPTLTVVGFGKGQA
-542 KGSRKSDLTFTNVT
+542 KGSLTFKDVT
-556 ANLETPT
+556 GGLAVPN
-563 GYNCYEGTEATGN
+563 GYRCYKGTEATGT
-576 PDNAGNFKVGTTYS
+576 PDHEGNFEAGTTYT

-595 HPAANYAFDEL
+595 NPAENYAFDEL
-606 DPGYLTVTINGE
+606 DPGSVAVTINGE

-655 DLNATYGDKL
+655 DLSATYGDKL

-809 EYAKNYKFDKD
+809 KYAKNYKFDKD

-836 EGTGEYTHSVEVC
+836 EGTGEYAHSVEVC

-857 PLSEFGL
+857 PLSAFGL
-864 PENVLT
+864 PDEVLN
-870 DTNNKYWMRN
+870 DTNNKYWMRTD
-880 KAVVVDEGNVLPFT
+880 AVVAGDVDVISGT
-894 PTAFDDTKLTL
+894 PTSFVEATRTL
-905 TLNLKSSLTKADA
+905 TLNLASLTKDDA
-918 NKTASVTL
+918 GKTASVTL

-937 PGVEEI
+937 TGVEEI
-943 AGGEDKLF
+943 AGGEEKLF

-987 DGYYYTVEKEG
+987 DGYYYTVKKEG

-1012 VAFDNDE
+1012 VAFDDDE

-1051 PKGLTANVSHAP
+1051 PKGLTANVSHDP
-1063 ITYGDLA
+1063 IIYGDAA
-1070 PTEGYTVTFNGLL
+1070 PTTGYSVEFEGLVNNDEIAEDAYTV
-1083 TGDVLADT
+1083 DT
-1091 DYTVGTAYKQGDPVG
+1091 EYTKGCKVDNYK
-1106 KYAFT
+1106 FT
-1111 CVLNSETV
+1111 CVLDTDKI
-1119 KNYKLDTVNGELVVN
+1119 KNYTIGNVTGELVVN
-1134 KKELTDGDVT
+1134 PK
-1144 VTVLGETPVYDGSE
+1144 SIAA
-1158 KKPSVEVK
+1158 PSVTINDPTDKTYTGSPCVQGVSVK
-1166 YGETTLAAA
+1166 DSEAKL
-1175 DYTVSY
+1175 TVDDI
-1181 SNNVNAGV
+1181 
-1189 NTASVTV
+1189 SVTYENNINV
-1196 TSNDNSSY
+1196 G
-1204 KFTATKNFT
+1204 TATIIYTGKNNYTGEIRKNFKIT
-1213 IAQAPIS
+1213 EASITDD
-1220 GAMIANIPSV
+1220 MIANIPSV
-1230 TYDTKAHTPE
+1230 TYNTKPHTPE
-1240 VTVTFNGSKLTDA
+1240 VTVTFEGSPLEAGK
-1253 DYTVSYSEDCINAG
+1253 DYDVAYTNNIYAG
-1267 TVTVTVTGKGN
+1267 TATVTVTGKGN
-1278 FTGTASKDFAIA
+1278 FTGTASKNFAIA

-1299 TVTHFRTETDAKSFA
+1299 TVTHFRTETDAKSYA

-1335 YAGDEIF
+1335 YDGDEIF
-1342 TTAPAVDGTN
+1342 TTAPAVNGTN

-1404 TVYTGTG
+1404 AVYTGTG

-1690 TDVKTTAYNYD
+1690 ADVKTTAYNYN

>member
-229 GNATAVSGI
+229 GNATAVSDF
-238 TVTLP
+238 TVMLP

-248 EGKNVVTASY
+248 KGENVVTASY

-299 VSAQYASGNTVEL
+299 VSAQYASGDTVEL

-332 NGKRITVT
+332 NGKHITVT

-353 VSPAN
+353 VTPAN

-370 EYTGEQ
+370 EYDNGNE
-376 IKPEPA
+376 IKPTPA
-382 VSLNGKELVK
+382 ITLGEKTLENGV
-392 DTDYTLSY
+392 DYDLSY
-400 DNNTNVTTEAKVIVT
+400 ADNINVGIATLT
-415 AAGTEYT
+415 ATGKGEYQGTV
-422 GSAEKTFEITKA
+422 SATFQITKA

-532 NPALTIEGFA
+532 NPALTIEGFV
-542 KGSRKSDLTFTNVT
+542 KGSRKGDLTFTNVT

-655 DLNATYGDKL
+655 DLSATYGDKL

-809 EYAKNYKFDKD
+809 KYAKNYKFDKD

-836 EGTGEYTHSVEVC
+836 NYDGEYAHSVEVC

-857 PLSEFGL
+857 PLSAFGL
-864 PENVLT
+864 PDEVLN
-870 DTNNKYWMRN
+870 DTNNKYWMRTD
-880 KAVVVDEGNVLPFT
+880 AVVAGDVDVISGT
-894 PTAFDDTKLTL
+894 PTSFDEANRTL
-905 TLNLKSSLTKADA
+905 TLNLKSSLTKDDA
-918 NKTASVTL
+918 GKTASVTL
-926 GLKVNNYETTN
+926 GLKVNNYETIN

-987 DGYYYTVEKEG
+987 DGYYYTVKKEG

-1012 VAFDNDE
+1012 VAFDDDE

-1051 PKGLTANVSHAP
+1051 PKGLTANVSHDP
-1063 ITYGDLA
+1063 ITYGDAA
-1070 PTEGYTVTFNGLL
+1070 PTTGYSVEFEGLVNNNEIAEDAYTV
-1083 TGDVLADT
+1083 DT
-1091 DYTVGTAYKQGDPVG
+1091 EYTKGCKVDNYK
-1106 KYAFT
+1106 FT
-1111 CVLNSETV
+1111 CVLDTDKI
-1119 KNYKLDTVNGELVVN
+1119 KNYTIGNVTGELVVN
-1134 KKELTDGDVT
+1134 PK
-1144 VTVLGETPVYDGSE
+1144 SIAA
-1158 KKPSVEVK
+1158 PSVTINNPTDKTYTGSPCVQGVSVK
-1166 YGETTLAAA
+1166 DSEAKL
-1175 DYTVSY
+1175 TVDDI
-1181 SNNVNAGV
+1181 
-1189 NTASVTV
+1189 SVTYENNINV
-1196 TSNDNSSY
+1196 G
-1204 KFTATKNFT
+1204 TATIIYTGKNNYTGEIRKNFKIT
-1213 IAQAPIS
+1213 EASITDD
-1220 GAMIANIPSV
+1220 MIANIPSV
-1230 TYDTKAHTPE
+1230 TYDTKAHTPD
-1240 VTVTFNGSKLTDA
+1240 VTVTFEGSTLEAGK
-1253 DYTVSYSEDCINAG
+1253 DYDVAYTNNINAG
-1267 TVTVTVTGKGN
+1267 TATVTVTGKGN
-1278 FTGTASKDFAIA
+1278 FTGTASKTFTINKAGLTLNPCTISE
-1290 QAYLSVENQ
+1290 LC
-1299 TVTHFRTETDAKSFA
+1299 TETDLKTRTLPSDF
-1314 VPADMFLADE
+1314 FLAGE
-1324 KETGFTITVTD
+1324 TETGFSIKLTAVEG
-1335 YAGDEIF
+1335 GDDIF
-1342 TTAPAVDGTN
+1342 AVAPAVVEGENKITFRLKN
-1352 VNYQL
+1352 EVGAATFTVTVTPVSGNY
-1357 NGTVGTA
+1357 NGG
-1364 FVEVKVKPDSS
+1364 S
-1375 NYANASFTLTFVVN
+1375 YALTISTH
-1389 DKENV
+1389 DRTDV

-1404 TVYTGTG
+1404 AVYTGTG

-1486 LETSG
+1486 LETNG

-1545 VPYVD
+1545 IPYVD

-1650 ITTGLNATTFGPDV
+1650 ITTGLNANTFGPDV

-1678 ASAAKPNTFNPF
+1678 ASAAKPSTFNPF
-1690 TDVKTTAYNYD
+1690 TDVKTTAYNYN

>member
-1 MKNKIKRVCALLLAI
+1 MKRVISLVLAI
-16 MMLMTTLSANVFA
+16 LMLVTVTAVPVSAAEKEASISLSVVPVTIENKTMTEITGEGHEYTADSYFLVKVNLENGAAERYIQGVQLSVNYDPDAVVPYRFNSSSGRVGYGIAPAGFSGSVESAITSEGTVQIGLMTSGWIYVDANATAHIASFLFQVKSTAETGSYEFAINTEAETIIEALVDPDGTRTAYIDCDYSEAKYDLAIKGATPTLASVSIDETEAEYASGKELTLSAKSASDKDLTDFVTF
-29 GTIFTGTKED
+29 TIKDYTGD
-39 TIYLSWQYYEYDK
+39 GLAIDG
-52 TNKSYT
+52 NKLT
-58 AVSALEEGKTYA
+58 VSAE
-70 ARLMFHNNPA
+70 NPA
-80 DEEQTIVGASL
+80 NVGIY
-91 HTEYDV
+91 T
-97 EVVNIPD
+97 VVATPD
-104 AGEATKR
+104 GTN
-111 SVFCKLAASFTPNN
+111 CKLAEGASAPE
-125 DGNGLLIATY
+125 AT
-135 ATADG
+135 
-140 FWDDGDI
+140 
-147 VTDGYFFEARFTAKK
+147 
-162 AATSEE
+162 
-168 LKTLFKVS
+168 
-176 NESRM
+176 
-181 FDVNKRSFTIVECP
+181 FTIIP
-195 AFVARVKD
+195 K
-203 GAADFF
+203 
-209 PTTTAAK
+209 K
-216 IAENLVGEYIDEN
+216 I
-229 GNATAVSGI
+229 
-238 TVTLP
+238 
-243 ATGLV
+243 
-248 EGKNVVTASY
+248 
-258 NGYTCDVTIT
+258 
-268 VKPDTMTGISITH
+268 
-281 EPNMSYNSG
+281 
-290 DKLNLTGLV
+290 
-299 VSAQYASGNTVEL
+299 
-312 GSGVYATDPAK
+312 
-323 NTELTVAEH
+323 
-332 NGKRITVT
+332 
-340 VGSFTAETTGVLT
+340 
-353 VSPAN
+353 
-358 ISGASIE
+358 
-365 DVGPF
+365 
-370 EYTGEQ
+370 
-376 IKPEPA
+376 
-382 VSLNGKELVK
+382 
-392 DTDYTLSY
+392 
-400 DNNTNVTTEAKVIVT
+400 
-415 AAGTEYT
+415 
-422 GSAEKTFEITKA
+422 
-434 TGKLTL
+434 
-440 KVNNEE
+440 
-446 NAVTITYGDSITFTD
+446 
-461 GNGIA
+461 
-466 IGGGNPSDVV
+466 
-476 IYYKTTDESTGT
+476 
-488 VYDSTSTQLNVG
+488 
-500 AYTFW
+500 
-505 AVRSADDNHEAATS
+505 
-519 NEVVVTIVPRTVT
+519 T
-532 NPALTIEGFA
+532 NPKVAITGFA
-542 KGSRKSDLTFTNVT
+542 KGNDIHWDLKIEPKDTAGLISDGV
-556 ANLETPT
+556 
-563 GYNCYEGTEATGN
+563 NCYEGPKVTDKPTNSGK
-576 PDNAGNFKVGTTYS
+576 FKADMTYTF
-590 IAITL
+590 AITL
-595 HPAANYAFDEL
+595 DATENYEL
-606 DPGYLTVTINGE
+606 GEGTLTYTINGGE
-618 EQKAKIEKGPEFN
+618 EMTTPIVEKNDFGTPY
-631 GVSEYQAVVT
+631 YQAVVT
-641 ATTAD
+641 AKTAGLD
-646 KDEPTLDLK
+646 SPTLVLDELT
-655 DLNATYGDKL
+655 ATYGDL
-665 LNLKLDSCSASFNG
+665 LSSLTPTGTATYNN
-679 QPVEGTFA
+679 QTVQGTFA
-687 WADEYNA
+687 WSGYDAGK
-694 ETPVGDA
+694 TVGDA
-701 GEQTFN
+701 GVNEFD

-712 AQQEVYATVTGTV
+712 TQQEVYATVNGTV

-732 QITFTKSDYE
+732 QITFTKSDYRWRASNNE
-742 WKSINDDPYTL
+742 TPTKVKDDGEIVFT
-753 DDYKAMCFQY
+753 Y
-763 DKNEHGIEP
+763 DGKEHGIEAY
-772 TCTNNDISD
+772 CENSAIADD
-781 LVEFEVSSNNK
+781 VEIVYDSGERSFTSSK
-792 STNVIA
+792 GS
-798 ATVTAKVLLKD
+798 TVTAHVEVKD
-809 EYAKNYKFDKD
+809 KKNYELDGGP
-820 NTNIQSA
+820 NIQSGFIRI
-827 TLKVLPIVV
+827 LPIVV
-836 EGTGEYTHSVEVC
+836 NYDGEYTHSVDVC

-857 PLSEFGL
+857 PLSAFGL
-864 PENVLT
+864 PDEVLN
-870 DTNNKYWMRN
+870 DTNNKYWMSTY
-880 KAVVVDEGNVLPFT
+880 AVVAGAVDVISGT
-894 PTAFDDTKLTL
+894 PTSFAEATRTL
-905 TLNLKSSLTKADA
+905 TLNLKNSLTKDDA
-918 NKTASVTL
+918 GKTATVTL

-951 ILKLTVKI
+951 ILKLNVKI
-959 IEKEDAGLEV
+959 IEKENAGLTIT
-969 FGIPK
+969 GIPESL
-974 TMVYGDTVRAGSP
+974 VYGESAEWSYNVTKPGENGNISGSVTPAGILNNDP
-987 DGYYYTVEKEG
+987 YKL
-998 KNATFSAMISDTAV
+998 TAI
-1012 VAFDNDE
+1012 
-1019 GLAAK
+1019 
-1024 GVGTATITCTYESDT
+1024 GVGEATVTITYSSDT
-1039 TFATKTFTINVT
+1039 TYAQEKFTITVT
-1051 PKGLTANVSHAP
+1051 PKPLTAAVSHAP
-1063 ITYGDLA
+1063 ITYGDPA
-1070 PTEGYTVTFNGLL
+1070 PTEGYTVEFNGLL

-1158 KKPSVEVK
+1158 KKPAVEVK

-1220 GAMIANIPSV
+1220 GAVITDIADV

-1240 VTVTFNGSKLTDA
+1240 VTVRFNGSKLTDA

-1278 FTGTASKDFAIA
+1278 FTGTASKTFTINKAGLTLNPCTISE
-1290 QAYLSVENQ
+1290 LC
-1299 TVTHFRTETDAKSFA
+1299 TETDLKTRTLPSDF
-1314 VPADMFLADE
+1314 FLAGE
-1324 KETGFTITVTD
+1324 TETGFSIKLTAVEG
-1335 YAGDEIF
+1335 GDDIF
-1342 TTAPAVDGTN
+1342 AVAPAVVEGENKITFRLKN
-1352 VNYQL
+1352 EVGAATFTVTVTPVSGNY
-1357 NGTVGTA
+1357 NGG
-1364 FVEVKVKPDSS
+1364 S
-1375 NYANASFTLTFVVN
+1375 YALTISTH
-1389 DKENV
+1389 DRTDV

-1404 TVYTGTG
+1404 AVYTGTG

-1479 GTPGYTK
+1479 GTPGYM
-1486 LETSG
+1486 LIETSG

-1718 TFSPDAYCTRAQIV
+1718 TFSPGAYCTRAQIV

>member
-1 MKNKIKRVCALLLAI
+1 MKRIISLILAVALILSIAILPAAANDKPDVELDVVSFTDDGNTFKEVAPGKESYSKGDKIAVRIRFVNDGTERYLSNYDFFVSYDATALKPYTFTSGRKTIGPAVSPDASAMVESKQTEIGKVLIKGINFNVTIPANETATLAWI
-16 MMLMTTLSANVFA
+16 MFTVENETGAEEVETAAYDVSLYGEDNEIGFYIDDVDFAPIEGIAYNGKKTQVSVNGVAPTIGKVTIAPNATTGYASGEEFTLSAESGSGKDITSFVNFKIQKEGADYPANAGLTIDGAKLKVESTGVLANA
-29 GTIFTGTKED
+29 GTYTVVAVPNGSDCTGSESAEFTITQK
-39 TIYLSWQYYEYDK
+39 TITAPTVTIVGFGKGVAVGDVKYSANDLNAVPLWYEGEGDPS
-52 TNKSYT
+52 TLT
-58 AVSALEEGKTYA
+58 AVSAADKFKADTTYT
-70 ARLMFHNNPA
+70 LVLTLTPA
-80 DEEQTIVGASL
+80 
-91 HTEYDV
+91 
-97 EVVNIPD
+97 
-104 AGEATKR
+104 
-111 SVFCKLAASFTPNN
+111 N
-125 DGNGLLIATY
+125 DNYVL
-135 ATADG
+135 D
-140 FWDDGDI
+140 
-147 VTDGYFFEARFTAKK
+147 
-162 AATSEE
+162 S
-168 LKTLFKVS
+168 
-176 NESRM
+176 
-181 FDVNKRSFTIVECP
+181 
-195 AFVARVKD
+195 
-203 GAADFF
+203 
-209 PTTTAAK
+209 
-216 IAENLVGEYIDEN
+216 
-229 GNATAVSGI
+229 
-238 TVTLP
+238 
-243 ATGLV
+243 
-248 EGKNVVTASY
+248 
-258 NGYTCDVTIT
+258 
-268 VKPDTMTGISITH
+268 DT
-281 EPNMSYNSG
+281 
-290 DKLNLTGLV
+290 
-299 VSAQYASGNTVEL
+299 
-312 GSGVYATDPAK
+312 
-323 NTELTVAEH
+323 
-332 NGKRITVT
+332 TVT
-340 VGSFTAETTGVLT
+340 VKNF
-353 VSPAN
+353 
-358 ISGASIE
+358 
-365 DVGPF
+365 
-370 EYTGEQ
+370 GE
-376 IKPEPA
+376 E
-382 VSLNGKELVK
+382 
-392 DTDYTLSY
+392 
-400 DNNTNVTTEAKVIVT
+400 
-415 AAGTEYT
+415 
-422 GSAEKTFEITKA
+422 
-434 TGKLTL
+434 
-440 KVNNEE
+440 
-446 NAVTITYGDSITFTD
+446 
-461 GNGIA
+461 
-466 IGGGNPSDVV
+466 
-476 IYYKTTDESTGT
+476 
-488 VYDSTSTQLNVG
+488 
-500 AYTFW
+500 
-505 AVRSADDNHEAATS
+505 
-519 NEVVVTIVPRTVT
+519 RTV
-532 NPALTIEGFA
+532 ALNSGVAVIAA
-542 KGSRKSDLTFTNVT
+542 K
-556 ANLETPT
+556 
-563 GYNCYEGTEATGN
+563 
-576 PDNAGNFKVGTTYS
+576 
-590 IAITL
+590 
-595 HPAANYAFDEL
+595 
-606 DPGYLTVTINGE
+606 
-618 EQKAKIEKGPEFN
+618 
-631 GVSEYQAVVT
+631 
-641 ATTAD
+641 TAD

-655 DLNATYGDKL
+655 DLSATYGDKL

-701 GEQTFN
+701 GEQIFN

-864 PENVLT
+864 PDEVLN
-870 DTNNKYWMRN
+870 DTNNKYWMRTD
-880 KAVVVDEGNVLPFT
+880 AVVAGDVDVISGT
-894 PTAFDDTKLTL
+894 PTSFDEANRTL
-905 TLNLKSSLTKADA
+905 TLNLKSGLTKDDA
-918 NKTASVTL
+918 GKTATVTL

-937 PGVEEI
+937 PGVEGI
-943 AGGEDKLF
+943 ANKEEKLF
-951 ILKLTVKI
+951 ILKLTVNI

-987 DGYYYTVEKEG
+987 DGYYYTVKKEG
-998 KNATFSAMISDTAV
+998 KNDTFSAMISDTAV
-1012 VAFDNDE
+1012 VAFDDDE

-1051 PKGLTANVSHAP
+1051 PKGLTANVSHDP
-1063 ITYGDLA
+1063 ITYGDEA
-1070 PTEGYTVTFNGLL
+1070 PADGYTVTFSGLL
-1083 TGDVLADT
+1083 TGDEITDT
-1091 DYTVGTAYKQGDPVG
+1091 DYTVGTEYKQGNPAG
-1106 KYAFT
+1106 KYKFT
-1111 CVLNSETV
+1111 VALDTNKV
-1119 KNYKLDTVNGELVVN
+1119 KNYTINTVNGELVVN
-1134 KKELTDGDVT
+1134 KKELTDDAVT
-1144 VTVLGETPVYDGSE
+1144 VTVLGETPVYDGIE

-1220 GAMIANIPSV
+1220 GAMIADIADV

-1253 DYTVSYSEDCINAG
+1253 DYTVSYGEDCINAG
-1267 TVTVTVTGKGN
+1267 TATVTVTGKGN

-1335 YAGDEIF
+1335 YAGDAIF

-1357 NGTVGTA
+1357 SGTVGTA
-1364 FVEVKVKPDSS
+1364 LVEVKVKPDSS

-1404 TVYTGTG
+1404 AVYTGTG

-1443 GLPLTVGTYTVA
+1443 GLPLTVGTYA
-1455 VTFNSDASFGYKT
+1455 VTAAYSDANSYGT
-1468 ATFTITKATPT
+1468 AQATFTITKATPT

-1491 KTLADAKLTV
+1491 KTLADARLTV

-1690 TDVKTTAYNYD
+1690 TDVKTTAYNYN

>member
-1 MKNKIKRVCALLLAI
+1 MKRIISLILAVALILSIAILPAAANDKPDVELDVVSFTDDGNTFKEVAPGKESYSKGDKIAVRIRFVNDGTERYLSNYDFFVSYDATALKPYTFTSGRKTIGPAVSPDASAMVESKQTEIGKVLIKGINFNVTIPANETATLAWI
-16 MMLMTTLSANVFA
+16 MFTVENETGAEEVETAAYDVSLYGEDNEIGFYIDDVDFAPIEGIVYNGKKTQVSVNGVAPAIGKVTIAPNATTGYASGEEFTLSAESGSGKDITSFVSFKIQKEGTDYPANAGLTIDGAKLKVESTGVLANA
-29 GTIFTGTKED
+29 GTYTVVAVPNGSDCTGSESAEFTITQK
-39 TIYLSWQYYEYDK
+39 TITAPTVTIVGFGKGVAVGDVKYSANDLNAVPLWYEGEGDPS
-52 TNKSYT
+52 TLT
-58 AVSALEEGKTYA
+58 AVSAADKFKADTTYT
-70 ARLMFHNNPA
+70 LVLTLTPA
-80 DEEQTIVGASL
+80 
-91 HTEYDV
+91 
-97 EVVNIPD
+97 
-104 AGEATKR
+104 
-111 SVFCKLAASFTPNN
+111 N
-125 DGNGLLIATY
+125 DNYVL
-135 ATADG
+135 D
-140 FWDDGDI
+140 
-147 VTDGYFFEARFTAKK
+147 
-162 AATSEE
+162 S
-168 LKTLFKVS
+168 
-176 NESRM
+176 
-181 FDVNKRSFTIVECP
+181 
-195 AFVARVKD
+195 
-203 GAADFF
+203 
-209 PTTTAAK
+209 
-216 IAENLVGEYIDEN
+216 
-229 GNATAVSGI
+229 
-238 TVTLP
+238 
-243 ATGLV
+243 
-248 EGKNVVTASY
+248 
-258 NGYTCDVTIT
+258 
-268 VKPDTMTGISITH
+268 DT
-281 EPNMSYNSG
+281 
-290 DKLNLTGLV
+290 
-299 VSAQYASGNTVEL
+299 
-312 GSGVYATDPAK
+312 
-323 NTELTVAEH
+323 
-332 NGKRITVT
+332 TVT
-340 VGSFTAETTGVLT
+340 VKNF
-353 VSPAN
+353 
-358 ISGASIE
+358 
-365 DVGPF
+365 
-370 EYTGEQ
+370 GE
-376 IKPEPA
+376 E
-382 VSLNGKELVK
+382 
-392 DTDYTLSY
+392 
-400 DNNTNVTTEAKVIVT
+400 
-415 AAGTEYT
+415 
-422 GSAEKTFEITKA
+422 
-434 TGKLTL
+434 
-440 KVNNEE
+440 
-446 NAVTITYGDSITFTD
+446 
-461 GNGIA
+461 
-466 IGGGNPSDVV
+466 
-476 IYYKTTDESTGT
+476 
-488 VYDSTSTQLNVG
+488 
-500 AYTFW
+500 
-505 AVRSADDNHEAATS
+505 
-519 NEVVVTIVPRTVT
+519 RTV
-532 NPALTIEGFA
+532 ALNSGVAVIAA
-542 KGSRKSDLTFTNVT
+542 K
-556 ANLETPT
+556 
-563 GYNCYEGTEATGN
+563 
-576 PDNAGNFKVGTTYS
+576 
-590 IAITL
+590 
-595 HPAANYAFDEL
+595 
-606 DPGYLTVTINGE
+606 
-618 EQKAKIEKGPEFN
+618 
-631 GVSEYQAVVT
+631 
-641 ATTAD
+641 TAD

-655 DLNATYGDKL
+655 DLSATYGDKL

-857 PLSEFGL
+857 PLSAFGL
-864 PENVLT
+864 PDEVLN
-870 DTNNKYWMRN
+870 DTNNKYWMRTD
-880 KAVVVDEGNVLPFT
+880 AVVAGDVDVISGT
-894 PTAFDDTKLTL
+894 PTSFDDTTRTL
-905 TLNLKSSLTKADA
+905 TLNLKNSLTKDDA
-918 NKTASVTL
+918 GMTATVTL

-987 DGYYYTVEKEG
+987 DGYYYTVKKEG
-998 KNATFSAMISDTAV
+998 KNATFSARISDTAV

-1051 PKGLTANVSHAP
+1051 PKGLTANVSHDP
-1063 ITYGDLA
+1063 ITYGDPA

-1144 VTVLGETPVYDGSE
+1144 VTVLGETLVYDGSE
-1158 KKPSVEVK
+1158 KKPAVEVK

-1240 VTVTFNGSKLTDA
+1240 VTVMFNGSKLTDA

-1278 FTGTASKDFAIA
+1278 FTGTASKTFTINKVG
-1290 QAYLSVENQ
+1290 LTLNPCTISELC
-1299 TVTHFRTETDAKSFA
+1299 TETDLKTRTLPSDF
-1314 VPADMFLADE
+1314 FLAGE
-1324 KETGFTITVTD
+1324 TETGFSIKLTAVEG
-1335 YAGDEIF
+1335 GDDIF
-1342 TTAPAVDGTN
+1342 AVAPAVVEGENKITFRLKN
-1352 VNYQL
+1352 EVGAATFTVTVTPVSGNY
-1357 NGTVGTA
+1357 NGG
-1364 FVEVKVKPDSS
+1364 S
-1375 NYANASFTLTFVVN
+1375 YALTISTH
-1389 DKENV
+1389 DRTDV

-1404 TVYTGTG
+1404 AVYTGTG
-1411 IKYENATISGY
+1411 IKYENATISGH

-1524 AYAWTFTPN
+1524 AYAWTFTPA

-1630 TDVQPS
+1630 TDVQSS

-1678 ASAAKPNTFNPF
+1678 ASAAKPNTFSPF
-1690 TDVKTTAYNYD
+1690 TDVKTTAYNYN